1 LIHGVWSARY
11 DAGVRGRTAIAAMA
25 CTCAWAASACVIA
38 QRPVAVPGGTDAAI
52 VLASTAMPEPI
63 AEVGRHA
70 WFAVREPGATGW
82 QRIEYGGFGSGPLDG
97 LSDVRVHAVWTG
109 EVAARAIPCLRDH
122 AAAARPDP
130 YVMVPGPNSNTF
142 VDRLLRG
149 CDLHADLPATAV
161 GKDFRGIAGVSWTSG
176 GTGFQIETPLV
187 GVRLGLTEGIEVHLL
202 TLAFGIDLW
211 PPAIIL
217 PLGPGRLGFDDR

>member
-1 LIHGVWSARY
+1 M
-11 DAGVRGRTAIAAMA
+11 RGRAVIGYGVACAALG
-25 CTCAWAASACVIA
+25 ACVILR
-38 QRPVAVPGGTDAAI
+38 RPVAVPDGDDAAI

-70 WFAVREPGATGW
+70 WLAVREKGQTEW

-97 LSDVRVHAVWTG
+97 LSDVRVHAIWRG
-109 EVAARAIPCLRDH
+109 DEAARAIPCLR
-122 AAAARPDP
+122 ANRELAQPEP

-142 VDRLLRG
+142 VDRLLRW
-149 CDLHADLPATAV
+149 CHLHADLPATAV
-161 GKDFRGIAGVSWTSG
+161 GKDFRGLIGITRTSG

-187 GVRLGLTEGIEVHLL
+187 GLRLGLKEGIQVHLF

-211 PPAIIL
+211 PPALIL
-217 PLGPGRLGFDDR
+217 PLGPGRLGFDDRQ